1 MTAPFRRAG
10 ALFCRFFFPDA
21 RTALQRR
28 EIMVSCFVVVVMA
41 AMWAAASESGRLT
54 DVPPFGWK

>member
-1 MTAPFRRAG
+1 MMGVFRWLG
-10 ALFCRFFFPDA
+10 GSVFRFVFPDA

-41 AMWAAASESGRLT
+41 AMWAAAVQGGNLT
-54 DVPPFGWK
+54 DAPLFGSK